1 GRRPWS
7 RSRRAGCSRSGS
19 RVLSATGGSECSRS
33 KASHLRFGPPEIEI
47 WKVSL
52 TPGSPSSVTSTVKV
66 RGRPSLI
73 HVPPKVA
80 VAPAIES
87 QFLRPGQAAP
97 GASGNR
103 LTPRLSALYVGG
115 QVARLGRA
123 ETPGRS
129 AGASE
134 NGR

>member
-1 GRRPWS
+1 
-7 RSRRAGCSRSGS
+7 
-19 RVLSATGGSECSRS
+19 GSECSRS

-47 WKVSL
+47 WNVSL

-87 QFLRPGQAAP
+87 QSNLAPCTQAP
-97 GASGNR
+97 LTWLTYCRSPWIERR
-103 LTPRLSALYVGG
+103 LSSVTRRVIAGPRLASISTVPEKANTGER
-115 QVARLGRA
+115 AR
-123 ETPGRS
+123 
-129 AGASE
+129 AGSRE
-134 NGR
+134 ID